1 MRRLLELQ
9 ANQIE
14 AVLAS
19 HKIRARIWGGTVTP
33 RLIRFHLSPSLDTR
47 LSQIA
52 RLSEEMALSVGSPSC
67 RVARR
72 RGSIDLEFPRTDFDT
87 VHLLPL
93 CRRLTEVPACTAV
106 LGLDEEGVP
115 LLLRL
120 PSPEVTHVLISGTTG
135 CGKTSLAQTMIASL
149 ALHNHLADLGL
160 ILIDPQGRGYAPFA
174 DLPHLALPLA
184 QEENQILHA
193 LHWLVGEM
201 ERRHQTTDARHQTTE
216 GQPLGFPRLVV
227 FVDELADL
235 MLASSSRRRTEMLV
249 GGREVERLLTRLAQ
263 RGRGAAI
270 HLVAAT
276 QKPTAAVIGSLVKS
290 NFPVRLVGSV
300 PSPEDAKVASGLA
313 GTGAERLMGRGDFL
327 LVIKGQ
333 VLRFQGALI
342 SEGEIRDLVA
352 QLRRGVRGLGGDPPV
367 GTRGDSGGLG
377 GIRRELV
384 GTHRNS

>member
-1 MRRLLELQ
+1 MTRAEQLRQILPCSVRLRKKR
-9 ANQIE
+9 
-14 AVLAS
+14 S
-19 HKIRARIWGGTVTP
+19 GTVTP
-33 RLIRFHLSPSLDTR
+33 RLIRFHLSPALDTR
-47 LSQIA
+47 LSHIA
-52 RLSEEMALSVGSPSC
+52 RLAEELALSLGSPSC

-72 RGSIDLEFPRTDFDT
+72 GGAIDLEFPRADFDT

-93 CRRLTEVPACTAV
+93 CRRLTQVPPCTAV
-106 LGLDEEGVP
+106 LGLDEEGTP

-135 CGKTSLAQTMIASL
+135 SGKTSLAQAMIASL

-184 QEENQILHA
+184 QEEGEILHA
-193 LHWLVGEM
+193 LRWLVGEM
-201 ERRHQTTDARHQTTE
+201 ERRHQTAE

-227 FVDELADL
+227 FMDELADL
-235 MLASSSRRRTEMLV
+235 MLV
-249 GGREVERLLTRLAQ
+249 GGREVERLLTRLVQ

-290 NFPVRLVGSV
+290 NFPLRLVGSV

>member
-72 RGSIDLEFPRTDFDT
+72 RSSIDLEFPRTDFDT

-135 CGKTSLAQTMIASL
+135 SGKTSLAQTMIASL
-149 ALHNHLADLGL
+149 ALHNDLADLGL
-160 ILIDPQGRGYAPFA
+160 ILIDPQGRGYTLFA
-174 DLPHLALPLA
+174 DLPHLVLSPA
-184 QEENQILHA
+184 QEDGEILQA
-193 LHWLVGEM
+193 LRWLVEEM
-201 ERRHQTTDARHQTTE
+201 ERRGQARESHRME
-216 GQPLGFPRLVV
+216 FPRLVV

-235 MLASSSRRRTEMLV
+235 MLV

-270 HLVAAT
+270 HLVAST

-300 PSPEDAKVASGLA
+300 PSPEDAKVASGVA

-327 LVIKGQ
+327 LVMKGQ

-342 SEGEIRDLVA
+342 SEGEIRELVA
-352 QLRRGVRGLGGDPPV
+352 QLRTGGQ
-367 GTRGDSGGLG
+367 RSR
-377 GIRRELV
+377 RREAV
-384 GTHRNS
+384 GLRGRLARRLRVVR